1 VVRNER
7 YRKNAI
13 GVRER
18 HNERKNEA
26 YSNPD
31 VLLEYSS
38 QNVVFKACGAPTYAQ
53 QFDRMVA
60 EGAVSTRGL
69 KPDAYVF
76 DEMVFDVNTEYFERH
91 GGYEYAKKFYAE
103 AYELA
108 KQIAGGEQY
117 VISAVMHADE
127 RNREASDR
135 LGKDVFHYHMHVIY
149 LPVVEKEIRWS
160 KRCRDPALRGTVR
173 ETVMQVSHSKKWP
186 MVPATDETGRPVL
199 KKDGRP
205 RLISSYSLLQTAF
218 YEHMKAAGFTDFERG
233 IEGSTA
239 EHLDVLEYKV
249 RQDRQAVQELR
260 QEIGDL
266 GTQAE
271 EARKQR
277 DELRGEVAAA
287 AGDLRAVQADVGD
300 VRQMHGRSRRK
311 ALTKRIELP
320 EDDYARLLKLAESA
334 AGLQVENRHLVQE
347 LQNSGTMLWRLRREA
362 EDTEERL
369 HQLWMDTRSYREA
382 VKIAPRRVSEFLSGV
397 LREHRRE
404 QSVTR
409 QSRTQQRSRDW
420 EMQL

>member
-1 VVRNER
+1 MRNER
-7 YRKNAI
+7 YRKNSI

-38 QNVVFKACGAPTYAQ
+38 QNVVFKACDAPTYAQ

-60 EGAVSTRGL
+60 EGVVSTRGL

-160 KRCRDPALRGTVR
+160 KRCRDPR
-173 ETVMQVSHSKKWP
+173 
-186 MVPATDETGRPVL
+186 
-199 KKDGRP
+199 
-205 RLISSYSLLQTAF
+205 TAWDRSGNG
-218 YEHMKAAGFTDFERG
+218 HAG
-233 IEGSTA
+233 
-239 EHLDVLEYKV
+239 K
-249 RQDRQAVQELR
+249 
-260 QEIGDL
+260 
-266 GTQAE
+266 
-271 EARKQR
+271 
-277 DELRGEVAAA
+277 
-287 AGDLRAVQADVGD
+287 
-300 VRQMHGRSRRK
+300 
-311 ALTKRIELP
+311 P
-320 EDDYARLLKLAESA
+320 
-334 AGLQVENRHLVQE
+334 
-347 LQNSGTMLWRLRREA
+347 
-362 EDTEERL
+362 
-369 HQLWMDTRSYREA
+369 
-382 VKIAPRRVSEFLSGV
+382 
-397 LREHRRE
+397 
-404 QSVTR
+404 
-409 QSRTQQRSRDW
+409 
-420 EMQL
+420 

>member
-1 VVRNER
+1 
-7 YRKNAI
+7 
-13 GVRER
+13 
-18 HNERKNEA
+18 
-26 YSNPD
+26 
-31 VLLEYSS
+31 
-38 QNVVFKACGAPTYAQ
+38 
-53 QFDRMVA
+53 MVA
-60 EGAVSTRGL
+60 EGTVSTRGL

-186 MVPATDETGRPVL
+186 MVPATDETGRPFL

-233 IEGSTA
+233 IEEVRRSTWMYWNTRSNRTGR
-239 EHLDVLEYKV
+239 LC
-249 RQDRQAVQELR
+249 RNF
-260 QEIGDL
+260 G
-266 GTQAE
+266 
-271 EARKQR
+271 RKS
-277 DELRGEVAAA
+277 ETWV
-287 AGDLRAVQADVGD
+287 
-300 VRQMHGRSRRK
+300 HRRK
-311 ALTKRIELP
+311 KP
-320 EDDYARLLKLAESA
+320 ENSGMNCAARLQPQQAIY
-334 AGLQVENRHLVQE
+334 GL
-347 LQNSGTMLWRLRREA
+347 
-362 EDTEERL
+362 
-369 HQLWMDTRSYREA
+369 YR
-382 VKIAPRRVSEFLSGV
+382 P
-397 LREHRRE
+397 
-404 QSVTR
+404 T
-409 QSRTQQRSRDW
+409 
-420 EMQL
+420 